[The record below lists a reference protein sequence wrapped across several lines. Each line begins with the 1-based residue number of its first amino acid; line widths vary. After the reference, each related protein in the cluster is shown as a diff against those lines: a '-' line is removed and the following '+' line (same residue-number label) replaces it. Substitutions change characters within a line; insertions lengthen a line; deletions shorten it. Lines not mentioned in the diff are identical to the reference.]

1 MSETLPA
8 PQARSPGAASPARD
22 VLKPKKLT
30 HRTIAI
36 AVAGLLLLAAA
47 GATYWRFVR
56 AVAVPVAVAAQG
68 AIAASVVGPGT
79 VQARIPVTLSARV
92 NATVVQV
99 HADVGDAVHPG
110 QLLVTLDDRDLSA
123 RRGVVAGQQ
132 EALLRNTEG
141 ARAVLLKAQAD
152 LELARGKQR
161 RDADLL
167 AQGFVSQAVL
177 DASNAGRDGAAAG
190 VDAAKAALAA
200 RTADARSLSQE
211 ARYADAVLS
220 YTRIVSPMEGVVI
233 QRLGEVGNTVV
244 PGTPLLKIVDPT
256 SLWVATR
263 VDESVVG
270 RVQPGQAASIRLRSG
285 EVLPGKV
292 ARIARQS
299 DAATRELDVHVSFDS
314 MPKRFAIDQEAEVS
328 IAVVEDRGIVVP
340 LTALT
345 RDKAGREGVLVI
357 PAGRDGGRTR
367 FQAVETGGADTHQV
381 LVRKGLTAGET
392 VVAIAA
398 GVTAN
403 QRVRPT
409 AVSAPA
415 AATAAVP
422 ASAP

>member
-1 MSETLPA
+1 M
-8 PQARSPGAASPARD
+8 
-22 VLKPKKLT
+22 KLT
-30 HRTIAI
+30 RRSIAI
-36 AVAGLLLLAAA
+36 AGTGLLLVVAAVA
-47 GATYWRFVR
+47 AYWRFAR
-56 AVAVPVAVAAQG
+56 ALDVPVAVAAQG
-68 AIAASVVGPGT
+68 AIAARVVGPGT

-92 NATVVQV
+92 NATVVQM

-141 ARAVLLKAQAD
+141 ARAALIKAQAD
-152 LELARGKQR
+152 LELARSKQR
-161 RDADLL
+161 RDAGLL

-190 VDAAKAALAA
+190 VDAARAALAA
-200 RTADARSLSQE
+200 RAADARSLSQE

-220 YTRIVSPMEGVVI
+220 YARIVSPMEGVVI

-244 PGTPLLKIVDPT
+244 PGTALLKIVDPK

-270 RVQPGQAASIRLRSG
+270 RVQPGQTASIRLRSG

-299 DAATRELDVHVSFDS
+299 DAATRELDVHVAFDS
-314 MPKRFAIDQEAEVS
+314 VPQRFAIDQEAEVR
-328 IAVVEDRGIVVP
+328 IAVGEDRGILVP

-345 RDKAGREGVLVI
+345 RDKAGREGVMVI
-357 PAGRDGGRTR
+357 DDGSGDGGKGGRTR
-367 FQAVETGGADTHQV
+367 FQAVQTGGADASQV
-381 LVRKGLTAGET
+381 LIRKGLAGGET
-392 VVAIAA
+392 VVAKAA
-398 GVTAN
+398 GITAN
-403 QRVRPT
+403 RRVRP
-409 AVSAPA
+409 AS
-415 AATAAVP
+415 